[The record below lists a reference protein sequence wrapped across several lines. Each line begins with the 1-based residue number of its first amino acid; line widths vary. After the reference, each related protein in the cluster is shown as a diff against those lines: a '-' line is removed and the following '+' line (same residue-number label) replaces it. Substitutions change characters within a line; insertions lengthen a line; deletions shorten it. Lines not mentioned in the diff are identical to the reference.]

1 MGEVIHVDFALE
13 RAYKNSGIKDRKLLR
28 DMLDNC
34 YDPCDPG
41 EVKDYWAQQDLISIL
56 GKHDITFIN
65 IDNEPLTYTIEQD
78 YIYEPDFS
86 AFFTDNEK

>member
-13 RAYKNSGIKDRKLLR
+13 RAYKKSGIKDRKLLR

-41 EVKDYWAQQDLISIL
+41 EVKDYWKQQDLIALL
-56 GKHDITFIN
+56 GQHDISFSNIESETF
-65 IDNEPLTYTIEQD
+65 TYTVDQD
-78 YIYEPDFS
+78 YIYEPDLS
-86 AFFTDNEK
+86 AFFTDDEK